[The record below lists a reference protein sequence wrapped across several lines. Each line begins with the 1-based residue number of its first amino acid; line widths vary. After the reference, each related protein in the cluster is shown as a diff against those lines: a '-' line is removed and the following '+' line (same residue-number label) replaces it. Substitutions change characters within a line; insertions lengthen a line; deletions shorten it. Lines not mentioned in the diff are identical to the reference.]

1 VVNVTGLSLAAM
13 LLTAVAGTGILIP
26 FLRSGRW
33 PLERLAD
40 PLEERR
46 LTLLHSLRELDADR
60 ASGTLAEADYWSL
73 RHDTE
78 LQAVATLRSLKAHD
92 GRRELAA
99 AVAPGRRRKAAN
111 ARAARSGL
119 LAGILVAA
127 GIVAATIPL
136 LAGAVAN
143 RMSGDLIT
151 GQTPPSGPAVAD
163 SLSFFEQRVQ
173 TNPNDVNARLDLAQ
187 QEANAGLLQEASV
200 QYLAVIQL
208 DPRNTE
214 ARAQAGLLLFQAG
227 LPDQAL
233 KVIDQALQID
243 PAYPQALYARGL
255 ILLKGLHRPA
265 DAAAAFRTYLVAA
278 PFGSHRSEVEL
289 LLQQAQA
296 G

>member
-1 VVNVTGLSLAAM
+1 M
-13 LLTAVAGTGILIP
+13 LLTAVAGIGILIP

-40 PLEERR
+40 PLEDRR
-46 LTLLHSLRELDADR
+46 LTLLRSLRELDADR

-78 LQAVATLRSLKAHD
+78 LQAVAALRALKAHD
-92 GRRELAA
+92 TGRELAA
-99 AVAPGRRRKAAN
+99 AVAPGRRRKMAV
-111 ARAARSGL
+111 ARPAGSRL
-119 LAGILVAA
+119 LPGMLVAA
-127 GIVAATIPL
+127 GIAAATIPL
-136 LAGAVAN
+136 LAGALVN
-143 RMSGDLIT
+143 RTSGDLIT
-151 GQTPPSGPAVAD
+151 GQNPPSGPAVAD
-163 SLSFFEQRVQ
+163 PLSFFEQRVQ
-173 TNPNDVNARLDLAQ
+173 ANPSDVNARLDLAQ
-187 QEANAGLLQEASV
+187 QEASAGRLQEASE

-214 ARAQAGLLLFQAG
+214 ALTQAGLLLFQAG

-233 KVIDQALQID
+233 KVIDQALDID
-243 PAYPQALYARGL
+243 SAYPQALYARGL

-265 DAAAAFRTYLVAA
+265 DAAAAFRAYLLAA
-278 PFGSHRSEVEL
+278 PFGSHRTEVER